1 MSGGWKENEA
11 VLCRVARK
19 ERERNMRNEEKID
32 LGPVYFRPI
41 TLEDTDRIIRWRNSD
56 RVRKNFIDQRP
67 FTRQGHLNWMET
79 RVAAGEVVQFSLC
92 ETGTDRPVG
101 SVYIRDI
108 DRKNEKGEYGIFIG
122 EADAAG
128 KGYGTLAAKGA
139 IAFARDTLK
148 LHKLSLRV
156 FADNTAAVRSYE
168 KAGFRQEALLRD
180 EIRNAD
186 GSRRDLILMAVLFP
200 ENR

>member
-1 MSGGWKENEA
+1 MKKE
-11 VLCRVARK
+11 AR
-19 ERERNMRNEEKID
+19 ID

-41 TLEDTDRIIRWRNSD
+41 TLEDTDRIISWRNSD
-56 RVRKNFIDQRP
+56 RVRRNFIDQRP

-79 RVAAGEVVQFSLC
+79 RVAAGEVVQFILC

-128 KGYGTLAAKGA
+128 TARAAPARTPGRAEPLALLDREAA
-139 IAFARDTLK
+139 ARDEDVERGRTVA
-148 LHKLSLRV
+148 HDAPALR
-156 FADNTAAVRSYE
+156 
-168 KAGFRQEALLRD
+168 
-180 EIRNAD
+180 
-186 GSRRDLILMAVLFP
+186 
-200 ENR
+200 

>member
-1 MSGGWKENEA
+1 MKQE
-11 VLCRVARK
+11 
-19 ERERNMRNEEKID
+19 ERID
-32 LGPVYFRPI
+32 LGPVYLRPI

-67 FTRQGHLNWMET
+67 FTRQGHLNWLET
-79 RVAAGEVVQFSLC
+79 RVATGEVVQFILC
-92 ETGTDRPVG
+92 ETKEDRPVG

-108 DRKNEKGEYGIFIG
+108 DRKNRKGEYGIFIG

-139 IAFARDTLK
+139 IAYARDVLK
-148 LHKLSLRV
+148 LHKLFLRV

-168 KAGFRQEALLRD
+168 KAGFRREALLKD
-180 EIRNAD
+180 EIRNGD
-186 GSRRDLILMAVLFP
+186 GSWRDLILMAVLFP
-200 ENR
+200 ESMEK

>member
-1 MSGGWKENEA
+1 MTVGQENRIE
-11 VLCRVARK
+11 
-19 ERERNMRNEEKID
+19 

-56 RVRKNFIDQRP
+56 RVRKNFIYQEP

-79 RVAAGEVVQFSLC
+79 KVASGEVVQFILC
-92 ETGTDRPVG
+92 ETKGDRAVG

-108 DRKNEKGEYGIFIG
+108 DRKNRKGEYGIFIG

-139 IAFARDTLK
+139 IAYAGDILH
-148 LHKLSLRV
+148 LHKLFLRV
-156 FADNTAAVRSYE
+156 FADNAAALRSYE
-168 KAGFRQEALLRD
+168 KAGFVREAILKD
-180 EIRNAD
+180 EIRNGD
-186 GSRRDLILMAVLFP
+186 GSWRDLILMAVLFP
-200 ENR
+200 EN

>member
-1 MSGGWKENEA
+1 MKDIKQE
-11 VLCRVARK
+11 
-19 ERERNMRNEEKID
+19 ERMD
-32 LGPVYFRPI
+32 LGPVYLRPI

-67 FTRQGHLNWMET
+67 FTRQGHLNWLET
-79 RVAAGEVVQFSLC
+79 RVAMGEVVQFILC
-92 ETGTDRPVG
+92 ETETDRPVG

-108 DRKNEKGEYGIFIG
+108 DRKNRKGEYGIFIG

-139 IAFARDTLK
+139 IAFARSELK

-156 FADNTAAVRSYE
+156 FADNAAAVRSYE
-168 KAGFRQEALLRD
+168 KAGFHREALLQD
-180 EIRNAD
+180 EIRNED
-186 GSRRDLILMAVLFP
+186 GSWRDLILMAVLFP
-200 ENR
+200 ESSESMEK

>member
-19 ERERNMRNEEKID
+19 ERERDMRNEEKID

-41 TLEDTDRIIRWRNSD
+41 TLEDTDRIISWRNSD

-79 RVAAGEVVQFSLC
+79 RVAAGEVVQFILC

>member
-79 RVAAGEVVQFSLC
+79 RVAAGEVVQFILS

>member
-41 TLEDTDRIIRWRNSD
+41 TLEDTARIIRWRNSD

-79 RVAAGEVVQFSLC
+79 RVAAWEVVQFILC